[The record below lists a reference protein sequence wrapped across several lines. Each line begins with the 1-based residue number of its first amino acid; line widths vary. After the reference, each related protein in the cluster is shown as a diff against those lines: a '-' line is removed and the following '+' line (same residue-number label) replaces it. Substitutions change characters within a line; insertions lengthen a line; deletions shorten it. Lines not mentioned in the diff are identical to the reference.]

1 MILPPTLDSLL
12 LDWFGEGMSEDAS
25 KSGARVSSDTGKNHL
40 QDWEVTV
47 GSATK
52 ETLDLIS
59 GKTGESA
66 SEIIGRLV
74 RDEANKA
81 EAPSPGEEQLDDLP
95 EYELGGGV

>member
-40 QDWEVTV
+40 QDLEVTV